1 MIALDCYGTMINF
14 GDAQFIAVM
23 SEICDQQG
31 LAADASD
38 MWHRFIRIS
47 KDARSDTFSQPFLT
61 MKEIWTAQF
70 HKLFRQMHLNGNVP
84 EAIGHLKRRL
94 AEADAFPETLPTV
107 EALRPHYR
115 LAVLSNAD
123 DDFLL
128 PCLRRNRLQF
138 KTIISSEKAKAA
150 KPDPAIFRTIS
161 ERLTTPPELI
171 LYVGDNPLV
180 DIVGSRAAGLP
191 VAWVNRSGMRRPRAV
206 PSPDIMVS
214 SLSQLLP
221 MLAHTR
227 AA

>member
-23 SEICDQQG
+23 AEICDRQG
-31 LAADASD
+31 LTADPSD

-47 KDARSDTFSQPFLT
+47 TGARSDTFSQPFLT
-61 MKEIWTAQF
+61 MTESWKTQF
-70 HKLFRQMHLNGNVP
+70 QKLFRQMRLDGNVP
-84 EAIGHLKRRL
+84 ETIAHLKRSL

-115 LAVLSNAD
+115 LTVLSNAD

-138 KTIISSEKAKAA
+138 ETIVSSEKAKAA
-150 KPDPAIFRTIS
+150 KPDPAIFRTMS
-161 ERLTTPPELI
+161 ERLNVPPELI

-180 DIVGSRAAGLP
+180 DIVGARAAGLP
-191 VAWVNRSGMRRPRAV
+191 VAWVNRNGMRRPRAA
-206 PSPDIMVS
+206 PAPDIMVS

-221 MLAHTR
+221 ILAHTR

>member
-23 SEICDQQG
+23 AEICDRQG
-31 LAADASD
+31 LTADPSD

-47 KDARSDTFSQPFLT
+47 TGARSATSSQPFLT
-61 MKEIWTAQF
+61 MTELWTAQF
-70 HKLFRQMHLNGNVP
+70 QKLFRQMRLDGNVP
-84 EAIGHLKRRL
+84 EAIAHLRQGL
-94 AEADAFPETLPTV
+94 AEADAFPEALPTV

-138 KTIISSEKAKAA
+138 ETIVSSEEAKAA

-161 ERLTTPPELI
+161 ERLDIPPEFI

-191 VAWVNRSGMRRPRAV
+191 AAWVNRSGMRRPRAA
-206 PSPDIMVS
+206 PTPDIMVS

-221 MLAHTR
+221 ILAPIR